1 MPSGGV
7 GVTRRD
13 EPIALLKS
21 HPVVFLLLL
30 TPGIPE
36 YLSGSSAVSALLLN
50 PALFVFQALA
60 NLGLYGSGAL
70 LIREAKVRWNKG
82 WGTVLLLGGAYGILE
97 EGVALSTLFDP
108 NAGPVGSLGIYGHW
122 LGVNWIWLAGI
133 VPFHAIFSI
142 SLPIYLMGLALPETS
157 GRSLVNGKR
166 ATITSAVLAVDVLL
180 LMAVV
185 NHATGYWMGST
196 ILIGSL
202 ASIAVM
208 VWAARRAPADLLTL
222 GAGNKA
228 VSNRVLAAIG
238 LSYFPAILLSEG
250 LPQGAGV
257 PPSVDFAL
265 VLLVQALYLVYLTRR
280 SWPRRGTVS
289 IALGLIIPIAVFGF
303 ISQLGLPLVLLAD
316 AAIFLLFKR
325 LWRQTFCPC

>member
-7 GVTRRD
+7 GVTRRA
-13 EPIALLKS
+13 EPFALLKS

-97 EGVALSTLFDP
+97 EGVALSTLFNP

-133 VPFHAIFSI
+133 VPFHAVFSI

-166 ATITSAVLAVDVLL
+166 VAITSAVLAVDVLL

-185 NHATGYWMGST
+185 NHTTGYWMGST
-196 ILIGSL
+196 ILVGSL
-202 ASIAVM
+202 ASIAVL
-208 VWAARRAPADLLTL
+208 VWAACRVPADLLTL

-228 VSNRVLAAIG
+228 VSNRALAAIG
-238 LSYFPAILLSEG
+238 LSFFPAILLSEG

-265 VLLVQALYLVYLTRR
+265 VLLVQALYPVYLTRR
-280 SWPRRGTVS
+280 SWPQRGTIS
-289 IALGLIIPIAVFGF
+289 LALGLIIPIAVFGL